1 MGNEPTD
8 LNAVATIRQLESL
21 MNADPQAVVV
31 MDDRGRIAWVNST
44 LERLFGFPPGELIGK
59 PVETLVP
66 ERFHKSHVAD
76 RKAFLTQPQ
85 LIARTGRQV
94 TGKRKDGTEF
104 PVELGLNPLQLSDG
118 VLVVGSI
125 VDVSRRV
132 QAERALEETEAR
144 YRSLVESLPL
154 NVFQKNLD
162 GQFTFVK
169 RRMCSALHR
178 KSAEILGKT
187 DADFFPPEPAA
198 KYRSD
203 DVSVAT
209 TGQVLEDVEEH
220 ISSETGEKTYVH
232 VLKAPL
238 RDAKG
243 QIVGTQDMFWD
254 VSARRRA
261 EEALH
266 EVETRQRAIVEAA
279 LDCIITHDREGRII
293 DFNAAA
299 ERTFGYSRDE
309 VIGEDMAE
317 LLFPPRASDHHRANV
332 YRFAFANK
340 EAGLAGHRLEIP
352 AIRKNGEEFVGEF
365 VLQPLVVGGVTVFAV
380 FLRDV
385 TERSQ
390 ATEALRCSEERA
402 RQIVETAFDAYVAAD
417 ANGIITEWNAQSEKM
432 FGWPREE
439 VIGKLIS
446 AIIVP
451 HRYAEQHERG
461 MRRYRETGETRILN
475 QRLEISAMHL
485 DGHEFPVELTIWPS
499 EVDGTTHFHAFI
511 HDITRRKKAEAEIK
525 QSHAR
530 IRRLVESNII
540 GIMFTDFGGQIAEA
554 NDAFLNIVG
563 YSREDLDA
571 NEIKWDAMTPHEYRE
586 LDNHAVAQLKQTGR
600 CEPWEKEYFRK
611 DGTRIPVLVGVA
623 ILEDSETDCL
633 CFVLDMS
640 AQKRAEA
647 EIQAAKEAADEA
659 NRAKIAFL
667 ANMSHEIR
675 TPMNA
680 IVGMT
685 EILLD
690 DVLSAQQR
698 EYLSI
703 IDSSAESLTVLIDD
717 ILDYS
722 KIEAGRMELKN
733 KEFRLPDCLAGT
745 LKSLAVPAYKQGL
758 ELVCDIRSDVP
769 ELVIGD
775 QTRLRQ
781 ILVNLVGNAIKFTP
795 SGEVVVSV
803 ETLSRTDNEIEIH
816 IVVSDTGIG
825 IPDDRRKI
833 IFGVFEQVDS
843 SMARKFGGTGLG
855 LTICSRLTELMQ
867 GRMWLESEEGVGSQ
881 FHFTM
886 RLEIAAESSA
896 DSTSGD
902 LAVIRGMRVLVVD
915 DNASSRHALSEIL
928 HRWHMQPTAVSN
940 AETAL
945 EALAASV
952 GNDHEFGLILIDAH
966 MPGTDGFALV
976 RQLKS
981 RLPEMMPRCIM
992 LLSSGER
999 SEDVSRCEE
1008 LGKFAYLLKPINQ
1021 SELFDVVVAVT
1032 CGETLI
1038 SPVPD
1043 QSEPTGAE
1051 SIDPL
1056 KILLVED
1063 SLYNQKL
1070 AVGVLQKRG
1079 HHVSVAENGKEA
1091 IAAVAR
1097 EQFDLVLMDIQMP
1110 VMDGLEAT
1118 QVIRNR
1124 ERQSGRHV
1132 PIIAMTA
1139 QAMSGDRE
1147 RCLEVGMDG
1156 YLSKPVRAAKLCEA
1170 IESIAPQQAADS
1182 GNDDEMMDDEE
1193 ANTPF
1198 DWSIA
1203 LGATGGDRELLR
1215 EVVGE
1220 FLIEYPRLIE
1230 QAQTAIRAGD
1240 TTTACRA
1247 AHTIKGV
1254 LRTLGANS
1262 AGKRAEEFESL
1273 LRSGAFESA
1282 DESLV
1287 VLTAE
1292 VDALMPEILA
1302 FARDDEEVEKP

>member
-1 MGNEPTD
+1 M
-8 LNAVATIRQLESL
+8 
-21 MNADPQAVVV
+21 
-31 MDDRGRIAWVNST
+31 
-44 LERLFGFPPGELIGK
+44 
-59 PVETLVP
+59 
-66 ERFHKSHVAD
+66 
-76 RKAFLTQPQ
+76 
-85 LIARTGRQV
+85 
-94 TGKRKDGTEF
+94 
-104 PVELGLNPLQLSDG
+104 GLNPLPVSDG
-118 VLVVGSI
+118 VLIFGSI

-132 QAERALEETEAR
+132 EAELALAETEAR

-162 GQFTFVK
+162 GQFTFVN
-169 RRMCSALHR
+169 RRMCKALRR

-203 DVSVAT
+203 DVNVAT

-220 ISSETGEKTYVH
+220 INRETGEKSYVH
-232 VLKAPL
+232 VLKAPI

-243 QIVGTQDMFWD
+243 QIVGTQGMFWD

-266 EVETRQRAIVEAA
+266 EVETRQKAIVEAA
-279 LDCIITHDREGRII
+279 LDCIITHDQEGRII

-299 ERTFGYSRDE
+299 ERTFGFRRDE
-309 VIGEDMAE
+309 VIGKDMAE
-317 LLFPPRASDHHRANV
+317 LLFPPRPRDRHRSNV
-332 YRFAFANK
+332 DRYTFSQ
-340 EAGLAGHRLEIP
+340 EEGSLVGHRLEIP
-352 AIRKNGEEFVGEF
+352 ALRKNGEEFVGEF
-365 VLQPLVVGGVTVFAV
+365 AMQPLVVGGVTVFTV

-390 ATEALRCSEERA
+390 AAEALRSSEERA

-439 VIGKLIS
+439 VIGKLLS
-446 AIIVP
+446 TIIIP

-461 MRRYRETGETRILN
+461 MRRYWETGETRILN
-475 QRLEISAMHL
+475 QRLELSAQHL
-485 DGHEFPVELTIWPS
+485 DGHEFPIELTIWPL

-511 HDITRRKKAEAEIK
+511 HDITRRKKAEAEIR
-525 QSHAR
+525 QSNAR

-540 GIMFTDFGGQIAEA
+540 GIMFTDFGGQITEA

-563 YSREDLDA
+563 YTREDLDA
-571 NEIKWDAMTPHEYRE
+571 NKIKWDAMTPHEYRE
-586 LDNHAVAQLKQTGR
+586 LDDRAVAQLKQTGR

-611 DGTRIPVLVGVA
+611 DGARVPVLVGVA
-623 ILEDSETDCL
+623 MLEGSETDCL

-659 NRAKIAFL
+659 NRAKSAFL

-698 EYLSI
+698 EYLTI

-722 KIEAGRMELKN
+722 KIEAGRMELEN
-733 KEFRLPDCLAGT
+733 KTFRLPDCLAGT

-803 ETLSRTDNEIEIH
+803 EALSRTDNEIEIH

-825 IPDDRRKI
+825 IPEDRRKL

-855 LTICSRLTELMQ
+855 LAICARLTELMQ
-867 GRMWLESEEGVGSQ
+867 GRMWLESEEDVGSQ

-886 RLEIAAESSA
+886 RLKMAAESPA
-896 DSTSGD
+896 DSTSD
-902 LAVIRGMRVLVVD
+902 ELAIIHGMRVLVVD

-928 HRWHMQPTAVSN
+928 YRWRTQPTAVPN

-945 EALAASV
+945 EALTASV

-976 RQLKS
+976 RQLKERS
-981 RLPEMMPRCIM
+981 PELISRCIM

-999 SEDVSRCEE
+999 SEDVARCEE

-1038 SPVPD
+1038 NSAPD
-1043 QSEPTGAE
+1043 RSEPLGTE

-1091 IAAVAR
+1091 IAAVER

-1156 YLSKPVRAAKLCEA
+1156 YLSKPVRAAKLYEA
-1170 IESIAPQQAADS
+1170 IESIAPQQVADLAK
-1182 GNDDEMMDDEE
+1182 NDDILKGDES
-1193 ANTPF
+1193 NTPF

-1215 EVVGE
+1215 EVIGE

-1240 TTTACRA
+1240 APTVCRT
-1247 AHTIKGV
+1247 AHTIKGA
-1254 LRTLGANS
+1254 LKTLGANTAS
-1262 AGKRAEEFESL
+1262 RRAEEFEAL
-1273 LRSGAFESA
+1273 LRSGSVEAA
-1282 DESLV
+1282 DESLD

-1302 FARDDEEVEKP
+1302 FAGEN

>member
-8 LNAVATIRQLESL
+8 LNSEATIRQLESL
-21 MNADPQAVVV
+21 MDADPQAVVV
-31 MDDRGRIAWVNST
+31 MDERGGIAWVNST
-44 LERLFGFPPGELIGK
+44 LESLFGFLPGELIGK
-59 PVETLVP
+59 PIETLVP
-66 ERFHKSHVAD
+66 ERFHMSHVAD
-76 RKAFLTQPQ
+76 RQAFLTQPQ
-85 LIARTGRQV
+85 LIARPGRQV
-94 TGKRKDGTEF
+94 IGKRKDGTEF

-132 QAERALEETEAR
+132 EAELALEETEAR

-162 GQFTFVK
+162 GQFTFVN
-169 RRMCSALHR
+169 RRMCKAMRR
-178 KSAEILGKT
+178 KSTEILGRT

-203 DVSVAT
+203 DVNIAT

-220 ISSETGEKTYVH
+220 ISSETGEKIYVH

-243 QIVGTQDMFWD
+243 KIVGTQGMFWD

-266 EVETRQRAIVEAA
+266 EVETRQKAIVEAA
-279 LDCIITHDREGRII
+279 LDCIITHEREGRII

-299 ERTFGYSRDE
+299 ERTFGYRRDE
-309 VIGEDMAE
+309 VIGKDMAE
-317 LLFPPRASDHHRANV
+317 LLFPPRPRDRHRANIDRYTFSQEEGSLV
-332 YRFAFANK
+332 
-340 EAGLAGHRLEIP
+340 GHRLEIP
-352 AIRKNGEEFVGEF
+352 AVRKNGEEFVGEF
-365 VLQPLVVGGVTVFAV
+365 AMQPLVLGGVTVFTV

-390 ATEALRCSEERA
+390 AAEALRSSEERA

-439 VIGKLIS
+439 VIGKLLS
-446 AIIVP
+446 ATIIP
-451 HRYAEQHERG
+451 NRYAEQHEQG
-461 MRRYRETGETRILN
+461 MRRYWETGEARILN
-475 QRLEISAMHL
+475 QRLELTALHL
-485 DGHEFPVELTIWPS
+485 DGHEFPVEMTIWPL
-499 EVDGTTHFHAFI
+499 EVEGTTHFHAFI
-511 HDITRRKKAEAEIK
+511 HDISRRKEAEAEIR
-525 QSHAR
+525 QSNAR

-540 GIMFTDFGGQIAEA
+540 GIMFTDFGGQITEA

-563 YSREDLDA
+563 YTREDLDA
-571 NEIKWDAMTPHEYRE
+571 NEIKWDAMTPPEYRE
-586 LDNHAVAQLKQTGR
+586 LDDRAVAQLKQTGR

-611 DGTRIPVLVGVA
+611 DGTRVPVLLGVA
-623 ILEDSETDCL
+623 MLEGSKTDCL

-659 NRAKIAFL
+659 NRAKSAFL

-722 KIEAGRMELKN
+722 KIEAGRMELEN

-803 ETLSRTDNEIEIH
+803 ETLSRTDDEIEIH
-816 IVVSDTGIG
+816 FVVSDTGIG
-825 IPDDRRKI
+825 IPEDRRKL

-855 LTICSRLTELMQ
+855 LAICARLTELMQ

-886 RLEIAAESSA
+886 RLKLAAESSA
-896 DSTSGD
+896 DSTSDD
-902 LAVIRGMRVLVVD
+902 LNVIQGMRVLVVD
-915 DNASSRHALSEIL
+915 DNASSRHALTEIV

-945 EALAASV
+945 EALTASV

-966 MPGTDGFALV
+966 MPGIDGFVLV
-976 RQLKS
+976 KQLQERS
-981 RLPEMMPRCIM
+981 PELMSRCIM

-999 SEDVSRCEE
+999 SEDVARCEE
-1008 LGKFAYLLKPINQ
+1008 LGKVAYLLKPINQ

-1032 CGETLI
+1032 CGETLLNPI
-1038 SPVPD
+1038 PD
-1043 QSEPTGAE
+1043 QSEPLGTR
-1051 SIDPL
+1051 IPDPL

-1091 IAAVAR
+1091 IAAVER

-1156 YLSKPVRAAKLCEA
+1156 YLSKPVRAAKLYEA
-1170 IESIAPQQAADS
+1170 IESIAPQRAADL
-1182 GNDDEMMDDEE
+1182 GNTDEILDGDE
-1193 ANTPF
+1193 AKTPF

-1215 EVVGE
+1215 EVIGE
-1220 FLIEYPRLIE
+1220 FLIEFPRLIE

-1240 TTTACRA
+1240 APTGCRA
-1247 AHTIKGV
+1247 AHTIKGA
-1254 LRTLGANS
+1254 LRTLGADS
-1262 AGKRAEEFESL
+1262 ASKRAEAFETV
-1273 LRSGAFESA
+1273 LRSGSFESA
-1282 DESLV
+1282 DKSLD

-1302 FARDDEEVEKP
+1302 FAREDEEVKKP

>member
-1 MGNEPTD
+1 MGNESANLST
-8 LNAVATIRQLESL
+8 AATIPQIKPLIDA
-21 MNADPQAVVV
+21 NPQAVVL
-31 MDDRGRIAWVNST
+31 MDDQGRIALVNPT
-44 LERLFGFPPGELIGK
+44 LNEMFGYQRDDLIGK
-59 PVETLVP
+59 PIETLVP
-66 ERFHKSHVAD
+66 ERFHASHVEDRDAFLSQPRRVAGAD
-76 RKAFLTQPQ
+76 REVIGT
-85 LIARTGRQV
+85 
-94 TGKRKDGTEF
+94 RKDGTEF
-104 PVELGLNPLQLSDG
+104 PAEVGLNPLPVSDG
-118 VLVVGSI
+118 VLIFGSI

-132 QAERALEETEAR
+132 EAELALAETEAR

-162 GQFTFVK
+162 GQFTFVN
-169 RRMCSALHR
+169 RRMCKALRR

-203 DVSVAT
+203 DVNVAT

-220 ISSETGEKTYVH
+220 INRETGEKSYVH
-232 VLKAPL
+232 VLKAPI

-243 QIVGTQDMFWD
+243 QIVGTQGMFWD

-266 EVETRQRAIVEAA
+266 EVETRQKAIVEAA
-279 LDCIITHDREGRII
+279 LDCIITHDQEGRII

-299 ERTFGYSRDE
+299 ERTFGFRRDE
-309 VIGEDMAE
+309 VIGKDMAE
-317 LLFPPRASDHHRANV
+317 LLFPPRPRDRHRSNV
-332 YRFAFANK
+332 DRYTFSQ
-340 EAGLAGHRLEIP
+340 EEGSLVGHRLEIP
-352 AIRKNGEEFVGEF
+352 ALRKNGEEFVGEF
-365 VLQPLVVGGVTVFAV
+365 AMQPLVVGGVTVFTV

-390 ATEALRCSEERA
+390 AAEALRSSEERA

-439 VIGKLIS
+439 VIGKLLS
-446 AIIVP
+446 TIIIP

-461 MRRYRETGETRILN
+461 MRRYWETGETRILN
-475 QRLEISAMHL
+475 QRLELSAQHL
-485 DGHEFPVELTIWPS
+485 DGHEFPIELTIWPL

-511 HDITRRKKAEAEIK
+511 HDITRRKKAEAEIR
-525 QSHAR
+525 QSNAR

-540 GIMFTDFGGQIAEA
+540 GIMFTDFGGQITEA

-563 YSREDLDA
+563 YTREDLDA
-571 NEIKWDAMTPHEYRE
+571 NKIKWDAMTPHEYRE
-586 LDNHAVAQLKQTGR
+586 LDDRAVAQLKQTGR

-611 DGTRIPVLVGVA
+611 DGARVPVLVGVA
-623 ILEDSETDCL
+623 MLEGSETDCL

-659 NRAKIAFL
+659 NRAKSAFL

-698 EYLSI
+698 EYLTI

-722 KIEAGRMELKN
+722 KIEAGRMELEN
-733 KEFRLPDCLAGT
+733 KTFRLPDCLAGT

-803 ETLSRTDNEIEIH
+803 EALSRTDNEIEIH

-825 IPDDRRKI
+825 IPEDRRKL

-855 LTICSRLTELMQ
+855 LAICARLTELMQ
-867 GRMWLESEEGVGSQ
+867 GRMWLESEEDVGSQ

-886 RLEIAAESSA
+886 RLKMAAESPA
-896 DSTSGD
+896 DSTSD
-902 LAVIRGMRVLVVD
+902 ELAIIHGMRVLVVD

-928 HRWHMQPTAVSN
+928 YRWRTQPTAVPN

-945 EALAASV
+945 EALTASV

-976 RQLKS
+976 RQLKERS
-981 RLPEMMPRCIM
+981 PELISRCIM

-999 SEDVSRCEE
+999 SEDVARCEE

-1038 SPVPD
+1038 NSAPD
-1043 QSEPTGAE
+1043 RSEPLGTE

-1091 IAAVAR
+1091 IAAVER

-1156 YLSKPVRAAKLCEA
+1156 YLSKPVRAAKLYEA
-1170 IESIAPQQAADS
+1170 IESIAPQQVADLAK
-1182 GNDDEMMDDEE
+1182 NDDILKGDES
-1193 ANTPF
+1193 NTPF

-1215 EVVGE
+1215 EVIGE

-1240 TTTACRA
+1240 APTVCRT
-1247 AHTIKGV
+1247 AHTIKGA
-1254 LRTLGANS
+1254 LKTLGANTAS
-1262 AGKRAEEFESL
+1262 RRAEEFEAL
-1273 LRSGAFESA
+1273 LRSGSVEAA
-1282 DESLV
+1282 DESLD

-1302 FARDDEEVEKP
+1302 FAGEN